1 MDIRELK
8 RLISEKKTEART
20 LIDNNELDKAE
31 KLKTQIESLK
41 IELDDLEQREID
53 KKELAEFRDLVNQ
66 GNGINSREE
75 RALKNVV
82 LPGEKFEVR
91 NKSKESKMSLSKLVR
106 GMAGK
111 GWSGAEQ
118 EADYYRSQTS
128 ANNSAIIPQDLSNKI
143 IDVARTN
150 SAIFGRIP
158 TIPMESN
165 NMTIAVQTKDPVASF
180 VNEGEPITESGPVFT
195 KVTMEG
201 RTLAIFLP
209 VSEQLLD
216 SAANLE
222 SQLMNSCAKAISIA
236 LDNALLYGKGVPLE
250 EGVEEIKG
258 ISLYEDINK
267 VTHAGASN
275 YDMFI
280 KGIKET
286 KKANVNPTDVIY
298 STDTGMDLAMLK
310 DLNGQ
315 YILKPSALNDYNF
328 TESNNVKTTE
338 SYVYDF
344 NSLLLGIHKGVRMEW
359 GTSSDQFQRIM
370 KGLRIYIRTDLAV
383 VNPKGITQITINNA

>member
-8 RLISEKKTEART
+8 RLISEKKAEART
-20 LIDNNELDKAE
+20 LIDNNDLEGAE
-31 KLKTQIESLK
+31 KIKNEIESLK
-41 IELDDLEQREID
+41 EELDHLEQREID
-53 KKELAEFRDLVNQ
+53 KKELAEFRDLINQ
-66 GNGINSREE
+66 KNGINSTEE

-91 NKSKESKMSLSKLVR
+91 NKSEESKMSLSKLIR

-111 GWSGAEQ
+111 GWNGAEQ
-118 EADYYRSQTS
+118 EAEYYRSQTS

-201 RTLAIFLP
+201 KTLAIFIP

-236 LDNALLYGKGVPLE
+236 LDKALLYGEGIPLE

-258 ISLYEDINK
+258 ISLYDNINK
-267 VTHAGASN
+267 VTHTGVSN

-315 YILKPSALNDYNF
+315 YILKPSALNQYNF
-328 TESNNVKTTE
+328 TESNNIKTTE

>member
-1 MDIRELK
+1 MDIIEL
-8 RLISEKKTEART
+8 RQLIAEKKTEARN
-20 LIDNNELDKAE
+20 LISNNNLEGAE
-31 KLKTQIESLK
+31 KIKNEIVSLNE
-41 IELDDLEQREID
+41 ELNHLEQKERREL
-53 KKELAEFRDLVNQ
+53 EDLKNQ
-66 GNGINSREE
+66 SNGINSREE

-91 NKSKESKMSLSKLVR
+91 NKSEESKMSLSKLIR

-111 GWSGAEQ
+111 GWNGAEQ
-118 EADYYRSQTS
+118 EAEYYRSQTS

-180 VNEGEPITESGPVFT
+180 VNEGDLITESGPVFT

-201 RTLAIFLP
+201 KTLAIFIP

-250 EGVEEIKG
+250 EGTEEIKG

-267 VTHAGASN
+267 VTHTGVSN

-286 KKANVNPTDVIY
+286 KKANVNPTDVVY

-310 DLNGQ
+310 DTNGQ
-315 YILKPSALNDYNF
+315 YILKPSALNQYNF

-383 VNPKGITQITINNA
+383 VNPKGITKITINNA

>member
-1 MDIRELK
+1 MGIIELK
-8 RLISEKKTEART
+8 QLIEEKKTEARN
-20 LIDNNELDKAE
+20 LINNSDLEGAE
-31 KLKTQIESLK
+31 KIKNEIVSLK
-41 IELDDLEQREID
+41 EDLDRKERRERKEFEDL
-53 KKELAEFRDLVNQ
+53 ANQ

-91 NKSKESKMSLSKLVR
+91 NKSEESKMSLSKLIR

-118 EADYYRSQTS
+118 EAEYYRSQTS

-165 NMTIAVQTKDPVASF
+165 NMTIAVQTKDPVAGF
-180 VNEGEPITESGPVFT
+180 VNEGDLITESGPVFT

-201 RTLAIFLP
+201 KTLAIFIP

-250 EGVEEIKG
+250 EGTEEIKG

-267 VTHAGASN
+267 VSHVGASN

-286 KKANVNPTDVIY
+286 KKANVNPTDVVY

-310 DLNGQ
+310 DTNGQ
-315 YILKPSALNDYNF
+315 YILKPSALNEYNF
-328 TESNNVKTTE
+328 TESNNVKATE
-338 SYVYDF
+338 SYIYDF
-344 NSLLLGIHKGVRMEW
+344 NSLLLGIHKGVKMEW
-359 GTSSDQFQRIM
+359 GSSSDQFQRIM
-370 KGLRIYIRTDLAV
+370 KGLRVYIRTDLAV
-383 VNPKGITQITINNA
+383 VNPKGITQVTINNA

>member
-1 MDIRELK
+1 MGTRELR
-8 RLISEKKTEART
+8 RLISEKKKQARS
-20 LIDNNELDKAE
+20 LLDINKIEEVE
-31 KLKTQIESLK
+31 KLKGEIEDLK
-41 IELDDLEQREID
+41 EELEEREEREREELKDLINQRDRIS
-53 KKELAEFRDLVNQ
+53 Q
-66 GNGINSREE
+66 REE

-82 LPGEKFEVR
+82 LPNEKLKEI
-91 NKSKESKMSLSKLVR
+91 NKSKKTNMRLGKLVR

-111 GWSGAEQ
+111 GWTGADE
-118 EADYYRSQTS
+118 EAEYYRSMTS
-128 ANNSAIIPQDLSNKI
+128 VNNTTIIPQDLSNKI

-158 TIPMESN
+158 TVPMESN
-165 NMTIAVQTKDPVASF
+165 NLTIAVQTKDPVAGF
-180 VNEGEPITESGPVFT
+180 VNEGDPIVESGPVFT

-201 RTLAIFLP
+201 KTLAIFIP

-216 SAANLE
+216 SAANLD
-222 SQLMNSCAKAISIA
+222 SQLMNSCAKAIALA
-236 LDNALLYGKGVPLE
+236 LDKALLYGKGKPLE
-250 EGVEEIKG
+250 EGTEEIKG

-267 VTHAGASN
+267 VTHTGATN

-286 KKANVNPTDVIY
+286 KKSNINPTDVVY

-310 DLNGQ
+310 DTNGQ
-315 YILKPSALNDYNF
+315 YITKPISLNEYNF

-338 SYVYDF
+338 SYIYDY
-344 NSLLLGIHKGVRMEW
+344 NSLLLGIHKGVKMEW
-359 GTSSDQFQRIM
+359 GTSLDQFQRIM

-383 VNPKGITQITINNA
+383 VNPKGITQITINNV